1 MNPNPEL
8 LTAIKT
14 YFSKDNIA
22 LILSILGCIGSL
34 LSWLYIFFQNR
45 KCFDMEIIGHLFG
58 YDQKS
63 LLIFASFTNKSHL
76 PITITNINV
85 KLGDSFYT
93 CAKIPVVAHR
103 ERTTCKGEV
112 LSQHEH
118 MSLAFPITLQSLGGV
133 SGYILFEF
141 PESVSQPESTQASFV
156 ISTNRG
162 RSVEKKL
169 SLGRP
174 LR

>member
-1 MNPNPEL
+1 MNLNPEL
-8 LTAIKT
+8 LTVIKA
-14 YFSKDNIA
+14 YFSKDNIT

-45 KCFDMEIIGHLFG
+45 KCFDIEIVGHLFG

-141 PESVSQPESTQASFV
+141 PESVSQPESTRASFV

-169 SLGRP
+169 SLGHP